1 MPFIIKV
8 IEWISGHIH
17 NIELRQNTSFEQCLK
32 IIKFEMEITQCSDLS
47 MFALFPPRFQLQS
60 KERVT
65 EDNYLKIIHDYRMKN
80 RSMKLYVI
88 TQKDSPTSSPQNNN
102 AIEVKSATSGSSDR
116 TGQTDFNDRVLTR
129 DNDECLLSKL
139 YH

>member
-1 MPFIIKV
+1 
-8 IEWISGHIH
+8 
-17 NIELRQNTSFEQCLK
+17 
-32 IIKFEMEITQCSDLS
+32 
-47 MFALFPPRFQLQS
+47 
-60 KERVT
+60 
-65 EDNYLKIIHDYRMKN
+65 
-80 RSMKLYVI
+80 MKLYVI